1 MRILITGGTGFV
13 GAALARRLIE
23 AGHEVFCACRTG
35 SLAPF
40 GQTVIWNTTG
50 PAGTGTLPEAIDG
63 LVHLAQSRR
72 FRNFPADAREMFEV
86 NVASTLSLLEWAVET
101 KVRQFCLVS
110 SGTVYEPFVGPLQ
123 EDANVSPGSF
133 LGASKLASENIA
145 KPFSGLLSLGI
156 LRLFFPFGPGQTDR
170 LIPDLIR
177 RVRGGHPVHVA
188 SNGDGMLLTPTFV
201 HDVAD
206 VILASLED
214 SWTGTVNVATP
225 EVLSIRQIAEAI
237 GGKVGIEPKFEI
249 IDRSSIDI
257 VPNLEKLAG
266 RFSLERFSSFDDAL
280 RLTMEPATTV
290 T

>member
-13 GAALARRLIE
+13 GSALARRLIE
-23 AGHEVFCACRTG
+23 AGHEVFCACRAG
-35 SLAPF
+35 SMAPF
-40 GQTVIWNTTG
+40 GQTIIWDAAG
-50 PAGTGTLPEAIDG
+50 PAGTANLPEAIDG

-72 FRNFPADAREMFEV
+72 YRDFPADAREMFEV
-86 NVASTLSLLEWAVET
+86 NVASTLSLLQWAVQT
-101 KVRQFCLVS
+101 KVGRFCLVS
-110 SGTVYEPFVGPLQ
+110 SGTVYEPFGGQLQ
-123 EDANVSPGSF
+123 EDAAVSPGSF

-156 LRLFFPFGPGQTDR
+156 LRLFFPFGPSQTDR
-170 LIPDLIR
+170 LIPELIR
-177 RVRGGHPVHVA
+177 RVRGGHPVDVT
-188 SNGDGMLLTPTFV
+188 SNGNGMLLTPTFV
-201 HDVAD
+201 NDVTE
-206 VILASLED
+206 VILAGLEA

-237 GGKVGIEPKFEI
+237 GRNVGIQPKFEI

-266 RFSLERFSSFDDAL
+266 RFSLNRFSPFVDAL
-280 RLTMEPATTV
+280 RLTIEAATTV

>member
-13 GAALARRLIE
+13 GSALVRRLIE

-40 GQTVIWNTTG
+40 GQTIIWDAAG
-50 PAGTGTLPEAIDG
+50 PAGTANLPAAIDG
-63 LVHLAQSRR
+63 VVHLAQSRH
-72 FRNFPADAREMFEV
+72 FRTFPADAGEMFEV
-86 NVASTLSLLEWAVET
+86 NVASTLSLLQWAVQT
-101 KVRQFCLVS
+101 KVRRFCLVS
-110 SGTVYEPFVGPLQ
+110 SGTVYEPFGGQLQ
-123 EDANVSPGSF
+123 EDAAVSPGSF

-145 KPFSGLLSLGI
+145 KPYSGLLSLGV

-177 RVRGGHPVHVA
+177 RVRGGHPVHVT

-201 HDVAD
+201 NDVAD
-206 VILASLED
+206 VILASLEA

-225 EVLSIRQIAEAI
+225 EVLSIRQIAESI
-237 GGKVGIEPKFEI
+237 GRKVGIQPKFEMV
-249 IDRSSIDI
+249 DRSSIDI
-257 VPNLEKLAG
+257 VPNLERLAE
-266 RFSLERFSSFDDAL
+266 RFSLDRFSSFEDAL
-280 RLTMEPATTV
+280 RLTIKPATTV